1 MRQEGSRHQVPED
14 PSGFLVPTSCPCRRD
29 SDHLYKVRQLYEE
42 TEEQIRREKQQLQA
56 QSDSRGM
63 ALSAHMQE
71 ALEAKEQEVQRLAEG
86 QRELE
91 AQLLHL
97 SSTQQEANRENLQL
111 REAERDLAGQLEEVR
126 GQLQVTRGHLDT
138 ARTRGKV
145 SWQIEE
151 EPRQV
156 TTLSG
161 QG

>member
-1 MRQEGSRHQVPED
+1 MTSPPIRPFKLGLQDLGSGGRGQGILVS
-14 PSGFLVPTSCPCRRD
+14 PSLGGFWP
-29 SDHLYKVRQLYEE
+29 
-42 TEEQIRREKQQLQA
+42 I
-56 QSDSRGM
+56 
-63 ALSAHMQE
+63 LSSSLPPPQ
-71 ALEAKEQEVQRLAEG
+71 
-86 QRELE
+86 LE

-97 SSTQQEANRENLQL
+97 SSTQQEASWENLQL

-138 ARTRGKV
+138 ARTRGRV

-161 QG
+161 PG